1 MENNTDRKQEGRL
14 VERRWKRM
22 GVYLNPGNDRFRRAC
37 NSEIYVDKTELI
49 TLTNK
54 AINTEQNCIC
64 VSRPRRFGKSMAA
77 NMLAAYYGRGCDSSE
92 LFKPYKIAG
101 KKG

>member
-14 VERRWKRM
+14 VERRWKCM

-64 VSRPRRFGKSMAA
+64 VSRPRR
-77 NMLAAYYGRGCDSSE
+77 YRDYR
-92 LFKPYKIAG
+92 
-101 KKG
+101 